1 MIKMN
6 NEIDKKEILP
16 PDSMYYMGQS
26 MVPTFTPGDLLYLQ
40 PGCRD
45 IKVGD
50 VIVFRAKGDE
60 KNITHRVIST
70 GKDGIKTRGDN
81 NNLPDSWLL
90 MPEDIIGKVIE
101 AERNGVKR
109 KVSGSAEGYIKGNI
123 LHILRIT
130 KFYFIKIF
138 RPLYLW
144 LSGKNPAGSLLHK
157 WGMLRIISIKKED
170 KKELQLLLG
179 NLVIGRL
186 LPGRE
191 KWHIR
196 RPFRLIVDEKRL
208 KGEVSS
214 EK

>member
-1 MIKMN
+1 MS
-6 NEIDKKEILP
+6 NEINKDKILP
-16 PDSMYYMGQS
+16 PNSMYYMGQS

-40 PGCRD
+40 RNCKE

-50 VIVFRAKGDE
+50 VIVFKTKGDE
-60 KNITHRVIST
+60 KNITHRVISA

-90 MPEDIIGKVIE
+90 GPEDIIGKVIE

-123 LHILRIT
+123 LHILKKI
-130 KFYFIKIF
+130 KSYFIKIF

-144 LSGKNPAGSLLHK
+144 LSGKNITCSILQKSGL
-157 WGMLRIISIKKED
+157 LRIISIKKDD

-179 NLVIGRL
+179 SLVRGRL

-196 RPFRLIVDEKRL
+196 RPLRLLVDEKML
-208 KGEVSS
+208 KKS
-214 EK
+214 ES

>member
-1 MIKMN
+1 MS
-6 NEIDKKEILP
+6 NEIDKDKILP

-40 PGCRD
+40 PDCRE

-109 KVSGSAEGYIKGNI
+109 KVPGSTEGYVKGNI
-123 LHILRIT
+123 LHILRKI

-144 LSGKNPAGSLLHK
+144 LSEKNITCSILQKCGL
-157 WGMLRIISIKKED
+157 LRIISIKKEE

-179 NLVIGRL
+179 SLVIGRL

-196 RPFRLIVDEKRL
+196 RPFRLLVDEKRL
-208 KGEVSS
+208 KEKS
-214 EK
+214 ER